1 MHCPSEH
8 HNLRIRI
15 EVKLGGVTR
24 KNIVMLGM
32 TIALVKVMMMMMV
45 AEAKL
50 KL

>member
-1 MHCPSEH
+1 MHCPPEH
-8 HNLRIRI
+8 RNLRIRI

-24 KNIVMLGM
+24 KNIVMLGK
-32 TIALVKVMMMMMV
+32 TIALVKVIKMV